1 VGRQITDLKI
11 LTCHLGNGCS
21 LAAVKQGVSVD
32 TTMGF
37 TPLDGLMMGS
47 RSGSL
52 DPGILIH
59 LIRQQ
64 GYDAD
69 QLDTLLNRESG
80 LKGVSGVSNDLRLV
94 MAAMAAGNGQA
105 ALAIDLFIHRLR
117 QEMGAM
123 IASLAGLD
131 VLVFTAG
138 MGENSPLIW
147 QRACQPF
154 QYLGLRLGEGELQRS
169 AQDQDITAPD
179 SSVRVWV
186 IHTQEEWAI
195 AQACLR
201 LLQP

>member
-1 VGRQITDLKI
+1 
-11 LTCHLGNGCS
+11 
-21 LAAVKQGVSVD
+21 
-32 TTMGF
+32 
-37 TPLDGLMMGS
+37 MMGS
-47 RSGSL
+47 RCGSL

-69 QLDTLLNRESG
+69 QLDTLLNKQSG

-105 ALAIDLFIHRLR
+105 ALAIDLFIHRLC

-154 QYLGLRLGEGELQRS
+154 QYLGLRLREGELQRS
-169 AQDQDITAPD
+169 GQDQDIAAPD

>member
-1 VGRQITDLKI
+1 
-11 LTCHLGNGCS
+11 
-21 LAAVKQGVSVD
+21 
-32 TTMGF
+32 
-37 TPLDGLMMGS
+37 
-47 RSGSL
+47 
-52 DPGILIH
+52 
-59 LIRQQ
+59 
-64 GYDAD
+64 
-69 QLDTLLNRESG
+69 
-80 LKGVSGVSNDLRLV
+80 
-94 MAAMAAGNGQA
+94 MAAGNGQA
-105 ALAIDLFIHRLR
+105 ALAIDLFIHRLC

-154 QYLGLRLGEGELQRS
+154 QYLGLRLREGELQRS
-169 AQDQDITAPD
+169 GQDQDIAAPD